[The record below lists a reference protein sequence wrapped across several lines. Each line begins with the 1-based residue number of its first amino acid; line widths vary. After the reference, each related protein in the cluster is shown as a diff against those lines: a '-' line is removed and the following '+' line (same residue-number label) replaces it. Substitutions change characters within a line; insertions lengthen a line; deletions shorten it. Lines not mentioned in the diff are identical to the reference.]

1 MDLHPL
7 GLLHISDAEFDES
20 FVRDAEQNTL
30 FTADNWVDL
39 RKGDLF
45 ALIESLQSKRNQE
58 ED

>member
-1 MDLHPL
+1 MRN
-7 GLLHISDAEFDES
+7 SDAEFDES
-20 FVRDAEQNTL
+20 FIQSVEQNII

-45 ALIESLQSKRNQE
+45 ALIGSLQSKRNEE